1 MTTGNE
7 VEICSDSAA
16 LTPLIM
22 SIGCTPVMRNICQS
36 FTAECYIN
44 HASFLSIGFVVC
56 EKLRLTISAQ
66 RMMASCT
73 SVAGRSCETSF
84 CSISVVVGSD
94 EIIDAAMSNRIQ
106 SMTT

>member
-7 VEICSDSAA
+7 VEMCSDSAA
-16 LTPLIM
+16 LTPLIV
-22 SIGCTPVMRNICQS
+22 SIGCTPVMRYICQFS
-36 FTAECYIN
+36 TAESNFN
-44 HASFLSIGFVVC
+44 HASFLAMCCVVC

-66 RMMASCT
+66 RIIASCT

-84 CSISVVVGSD
+84 CPISVVVGSD
-94 EIIDAAMSNRIQ
+94 EIIDAAMSDRIQ